1 MFINGP
7 SPIALLH
14 AAAFVS
20 HLQYASLVTEIAD
33 DSTVL
38 CGAELKLPQL
48 ELLAHAMNI
57 FSWEP
62 THLDPTTAYKKACLK
77 TVSFLQLRQG
87 AHEPLACALAEQD
100 KARMNRKVLLLS
112 ITALMEVARV
122 CAYQGVGC

>member
-38 CGAELKLPQL
+38 CGAELELPQL
-48 ELLAHAMNI
+48 ELLAHAMTI
-57 FSWEP
+57 FFLGAYTFRSYHSIQKSMP
-62 THLDPTTAYKKACLK
+62 QNSFILTAFLLFTILK
-77 TVSFLQLRQG
+77 
-87 AHEPLACALAEQD
+87 
-100 KARMNRKVLLLS
+100 
-112 ITALMEVARV
+112 
-122 CAYQGVGC
+122 

>member
-38 CGAELKLPQL
+38 CGAELELPQL
-48 ELLAHAMNI
+48 ELLAHAMTI
-57 FSWEP
+57 FFLGAYTFRSYHSIQKSMP
-62 THLDPTTAYKKACLK
+62 QNSFILTA
-77 TVSFLQLRQG
+77 FLQFT
-87 AHEPLACALAEQD
+87 
-100 KARMNRKVLLLS
+100 VLK
-112 ITALMEVARV
+112 
-122 CAYQGVGC
+122 